1 MDDQTVLLLNEVVKN
16 AEMGKNTVTQLLG
29 ITDDER
35 LKIHLNRQLATY
47 EDRSNCSTNTVQ
59 RSLSS

>member
-47 EDRSNCSTNTVQ
+47 
-59 RSLSS
+59 

>member
-47 EDRSNCSTNTVQ
+47 EDRSHQ
-59 RSLSS
+59 

>member
-29 ITDDER
+29 KSR
-35 LKIHLNRQLATY
+35 RCSLKAAMWALQI
-47 EDRSNCSTNTVQ
+47 
-59 RSLSS
+59 